1 MSRFEVFI
9 PVQQCH
15 RPHILISVHS
25 RNYEH
30 SSISYTL
37 ADILI
42 FILKVE
48 KWAFG
53 TSAGLLVFGEM
64 RDIVGEV
71 GGDLCFPLV
80 EVLLVVG
87 DAGVGVGDG

>member
-1 MSRFEVFI
+1 M
-9 PVQQCH
+9 
-15 RPHILISVHS
+15 HS
-25 RNYEH
+25 RNYQH
-30 SSISYTL
+30 SSISDTL
-37 ADILI
+37 VHILI

-80 EVLLVVG
+80 EVLLVIG
-87 DAGVGVGDG
+87 DAGVGMGAG